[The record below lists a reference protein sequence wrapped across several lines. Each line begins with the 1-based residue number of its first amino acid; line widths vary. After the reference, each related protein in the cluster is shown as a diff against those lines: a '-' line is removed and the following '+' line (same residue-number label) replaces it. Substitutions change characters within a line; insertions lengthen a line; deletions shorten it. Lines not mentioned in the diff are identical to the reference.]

1 LVVANREYQASIM
14 PKPRGLT
21 AVRPARERDVKAA
34 VADTLVRS
42 GYSALSLVGCEVR
55 GDAIILQGSVPTY
68 YLKQLAQSFAQRV
81 AGAKRVDNRLAV
93 HRHDR

>member
-1 LVVANREYQASIM
+1 M
-14 PKPRGLT
+14 KPRELT
-21 AVRPARERDVKAA
+21 VCPPNERDARDLKAT
-34 VADTLVRS
+34 VAETLDHS

-68 YLKQLAQSFAQRV
+68 YLKQLAQAFALRV

-93 HRHDR
+93 RRHDR

>member
-1 LVVANREYQASIM
+1 MRPRE
-14 PKPRGLT
+14 L
-21 AVRPARERDVKAA
+21 AVRPPSERDAPDLKAV
-34 VADTLVRS
+34 VAETLDHS

-68 YLKQLAQSFAQRV
+68 YLKQLAQAFAQRV

-93 HRHDR
+93 RRHDR